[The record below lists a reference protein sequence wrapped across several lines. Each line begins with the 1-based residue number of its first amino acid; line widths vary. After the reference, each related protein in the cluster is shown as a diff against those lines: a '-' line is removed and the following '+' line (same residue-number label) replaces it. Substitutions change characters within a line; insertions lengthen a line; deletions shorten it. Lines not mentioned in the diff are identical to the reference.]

1 MVMVFVGGGTL
12 GLPELKALA
21 YAQLAQLPP
30 VYGLYS
36 SIIPTIIYAFV
47 GGSATMSLG
56 KLVVLPTRSLPD
68 PVTTH
73 PYTPLISHAST
84 VLRNALV
91 GAAVANDALAVHM
104 LLLCDKL

>member
-12 GLPELKALA
+12 GPPESKALA

-56 KLVVLPTRSLPD
+56 KLALPTCSLPD
-68 PVTTH
+68 PVL
-73 PYTPLISHAST
+73 TPTSH
-84 VLRNALV
+84 
-91 GAAVANDALAVHM
+91 
-104 LLLCDKL
+104 